1 MTISE
6 SDEPPQKGSSRRTS
20 SSIISTAAKVGPLRE
35 NSQHKYPI
43 TFQYLGRRGYDLL
56 LYASTFIGRKKL
68 VEHITQ
74 QKKTLVEKNNVFTE
88 HILMQRFF
96 DPSNKV
102 NCVTPLDG
110 GRKLLYGTENGIWIS
125 DTKASN
131 DGARTT
137 TAPQKI
143 INLGSVMQID
153 VMEEYNTLLALSEKT
168 LYTWP
173 LDCLD
178 TLDPIGNE
186 RKARKVMGHINFY
199 KVGIC
204 LGRILVCV
212 AKNGSSSSTIRVLE
226 PIDPTPKGKRPPLR
240 KILQGQ
246 NEGLKV
252 FKECI
257 VGSEIISISF
267 LTSKLCVGC
276 SKGFQV
282 VSLQT
287 NEIQSL
293 LDPADTSLDFVV
305 RKEALKPIAI
315 YRLHGDFLLN
325 YSDFSFFVDRNGW
338 RSRSDWIIHWEGS
351 NPHGFALSY
360 PYVIAFESNFVEI
373 RHMETAELVR
383 VIRGENI
390 RFLHENT
397 REIMFAYED
406 EQKCDVVAS
415 LDFWEKSKVNSTEK
429 TPPASSGNNTTNNN
443 NNSTATDN
451 QNKQQQNSSNQ
462 SQHQQNNNPQR
473 PPSQQ
478 QQQQPMENSSN
489 SPQPSHR
496 HNNNTPEALS
506 SFSFSP
512 K

>member
-1 MTISE
+1 
-6 SDEPPQKGSSRRTS
+6 
-20 SSIISTAAKVGPLRE
+20 
-35 NSQHKYPI
+35 
-43 TFQYLGRRGYDLL
+43 
-56 LYASTFIGRKKL
+56 
-68 VEHITQ
+68 
-74 QKKTLVEKNNVFTE
+74 
-88 HILMQRFF
+88 MQRFF
-96 DPSNKV
+96 DSSNKV

-131 DGARTT
+131 DGARRTT

-143 INLGSVMQID
+143 INIGSVMQID

-240 KILQGQ
+240 KILQVQ
-246 NEGLKV
+246 NEGLKI
-252 FKECI
+252 FKECT

-415 LDFWEKSKVNSTEK
+415 LDFWEKSKVTTSNEK
-429 TPPASSGNNTTNNN
+429 TSSTNTITEDQNNH
-443 NNSTATDN
+443 
-451 QNKQQQNSSNQ
+451 QQQNPSNQ
-462 SQHQQNNNPQR
+462 SQQQQNQTAR
-473 PPSQQ
+473 QHHHSQQ
-478 QQQQPMENSSN
+478 QQQPTKN
-489 SPQPSHR
+489 SPKSPQKTHR
-496 HNNNTPEALS
+496 HNTSATNEALS